1 MCKSII
7 KGLLDESSDHLLSDD
22 DTEEEE
28 DLNLRFNMDV
38 FKVYDLDYKGVM
50 R

>member
-7 KGLLDESSDHLLSDD
+7 RDLLDASSDYLLSDD

-28 DLNLRFNMDV
+28 DLNLQFNMDV
-38 FKVYDLDYKGVM
+38 MKVYDLDYKGVM